1 MDLAGAQRLTCF
13 PQTIFRLPSNTDN
26 SRRNRS
32 TIIFSY
38 DGPAR
43 AGHADRLVRLGP
55 SSDPVPP
62 PRHAHADRSRS
73 SLDSGT

>member
-1 MDLAGAQRLTCF
+1 MDLAGGQRLTCF
-13 PQTIFRLPSNTDN
+13 PQTISRVPSNTDN

-32 TIIFSY
+32 SIIFSY

-43 AGHADRLVRLGP
+43 VGRADRLVHLGP
-55 SSDPVPP
+55 ASGPVPQQ
-62 PRHAHADRSRS
+62 RHAHSDLSRS

>member
-13 PQTIFRLPSNTDN
+13 PQTISRSPSHTDN
-26 SRRNRS
+26 SRRNRAP
-32 TIIFSY
+32 IIFSY

-43 AGHADRLVRLGP
+43 AEHAARLVRLGP
-55 SSDPVPP
+55 ASCPLPQQ
-62 PRHAHADRSRS
+62 RHAHADLSRS